1 MTAWSKETIEETLKV
16 WQPYYDKEGIKLSEA
31 DAVEILDNMTGL
43 AELLIELK
51 IRKVIKRYARKK
63 IYRC

>member
-51 IRKVIKRYARKK
+51 NKESDKK
-63 IYRC
+63 IC